1 MYLPNMVLSLS
12 LLTAFNALGAQNNNS
27 PTPDLTTSAP
37 ISVPYQSSF
46 TSYKPYA
53 EEELSSWRA
62 LNEQVTGGG
71 PADHSMGNM
80 KGMDH
85 KKMKSMPFDHS
96 MPEMKGMQHDQI
108 EPTTSETPMA
118 PMKGMD
124 HEKMKSM
131 PSGQSMPEMK
141 GMQHDQMEPTTSET
155 PMAPMKSMDHES
167 MKDIP
172 TPTTQPSGKEVS
184 RGPEQE
190 ILLAMN
196 DEKMTSKHASKPA
209 IENMPHE
216 HNETQSSAPLMT
228 PMAAMDH
235 GSMKDMPNGT
245 GQPSSKESSEQ
256 AHQHQDEHAVSGGA
270 GGAMPLKINKA
281 GPVIKFELIPN
292 AHPIAVHF
300 PIALTLIALLFS
312 LAARI
317 GSRHNLATQL
327 ATVGHWALWIS
338 GVTAIIAAGLGW
350 LAFNSVD
357 HDDAGH
363 AAMLIHRN
371 WAMPTAI
378 GLLLLAI
385 WDVFKS
391 RAHQVMSWFTLI
403 VLTLLSGSVAI
414 TGWLGGEVV
423 YRHGIGVLS
432 LPEIAVGS
440 DSHGHEHGDSDSH
453 SHQHGASTINEESKP
468 AHQH

>member
-1 MYLPNMVLSLS
+1 MYLPIMVLSLS
-12 LLTAFNALGAQNNNS
+12 LLTAFNVFGAQNDNS
-27 PTPDLTTSAP
+27 PTSHLITSAP

-46 TSYKPYA
+46 SSYKPYV

-62 LNEQVTGGG
+62 LNEQVTGGD
-71 PADHSMGNM
+71 PADHSMDTM
-80 KGMDH
+80 KG
-85 KKMKSMPFDHS
+85 
-96 MPEMKGMQHDQI
+96 
-108 EPTTSETPMA
+108 
-118 PMKGMD
+118 
-124 HEKMKSM
+124 
-131 PSGQSMPEMK
+131 
-141 GMQHDQMEPTTSET
+141 
-155 PMAPMKSMDHES
+155 MDHES

-172 TPTTQPSGKEVS
+172 VPTTQPSVKGGN
-184 RGPEQE
+184 RGPQQE

-196 DEKMTSKHASKPA
+196 DEKMASKHASIPA
-209 IENMPHE
+209 IANMPHE
-216 HNETQSSAPLMT
+216 HNETKSSASFMK
-228 PMAAMDH
+228 PMAAMSH
-235 GSMKDMPNGT
+235 GSMIVLSLLSCLIISDCEYKDMSNDT

-256 AHQHQDEHAVSGGA
+256 AHQHQNEHAASGGA
-270 GGAMPLKINKA
+270 GGTMPLKINKA

-317 GSRHNLATQL
+317 GSMHNLATQL

-338 GVTAIIAAGLGW
+338 GVTATIAAGLGW

-371 WAMPTAI
+371 WAIPTAV
-378 GLLLLAI
+378 GLLLLAM
-385 WDVFKS
+385 WDVFKL
-391 RAHQVMSWFTLI
+391 RAHQVMSWLTLI
-403 VLTLLSGSVAI
+403 VLTLLSGSVAV

-423 YRHGIGVLS
+423 FRHGIGVLS
-432 LPEIAVGS
+432 LPEIAAES
-440 DSHGHEHGDSDSH
+440 DPRGHEHGDSDSH

-468 AHQH
+468 AHKH

>member
-12 LLTAFNALGAQNNNS
+12 LLTAFNVLGAQNDNS
-27 PTPDLTTSAP
+27 PTLDLTTSAP

-46 TSYKPYA
+46 SSYKPYV

-80 KGMDH
+80 NH
-85 KKMKSMPFDHS
+85 KKMKSMPSGHS

-108 EPTTSETPMA
+108 EPSTSETPMA
-118 PMKGMD
+118 PMNGMD
-124 HEKMKSM
+124 HES
-131 PSGQSMPEMK
+131 
-141 GMQHDQMEPTTSET
+141 T
-155 PMAPMKSMDHES
+155 
-167 MKDIP
+167 KDIP
-172 TPTTQPSGKEVS
+172 TPTQPPVKGIS
-184 RGPEQE
+184 RGPQQE

-196 DEKMTSKHASKPA
+196 DEKITSKHSSKPA

-216 HNETQSSAPLMT
+216 HNETKSSAPLMT

-235 GSMKDMPNGT
+235 GSMKDMPNDT

-338 GVTAIIAAGLGW
+338 AVTATIAAGLGW

-357 HDDAGH
+357 HDAAGH

-371 WAMPTAI
+371 WAIPTAI
-378 GLLLLAI
+378 GLLLLAM

-403 VLTLLSGSVAI
+403 MLTLLSGSVAV

-440 DSHGHEHGDSDSH
+440 DFHGHEHGDSDSH

>member
-12 LLTAFNALGAQNNNS
+12 LLTAFNVLGAQNDNS
-27 PTPDLTTSAP
+27 PTPDLSTPAS

-46 TSYKPYA
+46 SSYKPYA
-53 EEELSSWRA
+53 EEELSSWRD
-62 LNEQVTGGG
+62 LNAQVTAGG

-80 KGMDH
+80 K
-85 KKMKSMPFDHS
+85 
-96 MPEMKGMQHDQI
+96 
-108 EPTTSETPMA
+108 
-118 PMKGMD
+118 
-124 HEKMKSM
+124 SM
-131 PSGQSMPEMK
+131 PSGQSMPKMK
-141 GMQHDQMEPTTSET
+141 GMQHDYMKPTAPETSK
-155 PMAPMKSMDHES
+155 PPKQGMDHES
-167 MKDIP
+167 MKEIP
-172 TPTTQPSGKEVS
+172 LPTSQPSVNGVS
-184 RGPEQE
+184 RGPLQE

-196 DEKMTSKHASKPA
+196 DEKMTSKHSSKPS

-216 HNETQSSAPLMT
+216 HNETKSAAPLMT

-235 GSMKDMPNGT
+235 GSMKDMPNDT
-245 GQPSSKESSEQ
+245 GKPSSKESSEQ
-256 AHQHQDEHAVSGGA
+256 VHQHQDEHAVSGGL
-270 GGAMPLKINKA
+270 GGSMPLKIIKA
-281 GPVIKFELIPN
+281 GPELIPN

-317 GSRHNLATQL
+317 GSKHNLATQF

-338 GVTAIIAAGLGW
+338 GVTAIIAASLGW

-371 WAMPTAI
+371 WAIPTAM
-378 GLLLLAI
+378 GLLLLAM

-403 VLTLLSGSVAI
+403 VLTLLSGSVAV

-432 LPEIAVGS
+432 LPEIAAGS
-440 DSHGHEHGDSDSH
+440 DSHGHEHGGSDSH
-453 SHQHGASTINEESKP
+453 SHQHGAFTINEESKP
-468 AHQH
+468 VRQH